1 MTSLLLEFQSLK
13 LTEFESTIRS
23 DWPKAMQVGYSL
35 HLYLFKF
42 IQTKAAWMQGNADFE
57 SVKMPAAAA
66 NHEEEQKRI
75 GMTMAQFLG
84 HLKANDTSVRRRQQN

>member
-23 DWPKAMQVGYSL
+23 DWPKAMQVGYS
-35 HLYLFKF
+35 HRLYLFKF

-66 NHEEEQKRI
+66 KLKEEQKRI

-84 HLKANDTSVRRRQQN
+84 HLKANDTNICWRQWN